1 MGTFCLEVELVTNT
15 ANSYETPIT
24 LGSGCAP
31 LFIAHV
37 DPHKCSICHAR
48 GQSTLFLT
56 ILVELSPRWVDVFA
70 PLVPP
75 WLCAWKMILGS
86 LNFFGVGPILMKLR
100 ILAQLIQSFSP
111 AYYCSAAAK
120 KHCPSLH
127 ARMPCRGIRLESDPS
142 ESRDFF
148 HHV

>member
-1 MGTFCLEVELVTNT
+1 MGAFCLEAELVTNT
-15 ANSYETPIT
+15 ANSYKTPINF
-24 LGSGCAP
+24 GPGRAP
-31 LFIAHV
+31 LFVAHV

-48 GQSTLFLT
+48 GQSTLFLI
-56 ILVELSPRWVDVFA
+56 ILVELQPRWVRA
-70 PLVPP
+70 PHTP
-75 WLCAWKMILGS
+75 WLRAWKMILGS
-86 LNFFGVGPILMKLR
+86 LNFFAVGPILMKLR

-111 AYYCSAAAK
+111 AYYSRSAAAK
-120 KHCPSLH
+120 THCPSLH